1 MAEIINAQAP
11 AGAAS
16 EQIDPVPRISMQVFC
31 DSEEIGAVVDS
42 ALKDRRMAKTHSKQ
56 HMGGSVAAV
65 EAYRGAATPNVIV
78 IEAPKSRDTL
88 IDQLDQLAH
97 YCDPGTKVVV
107 LGHANDISLYRDL
120 MARGVSEYLVAPFG
134 PVDFVRAI
142 SRLYRGPDA
151 KPLGR
156 VVAVIGAKGGVGSST
171 VAHNIAWTMAT
182 KLDMATVI
190 ADCDLPFGTA
200 GLDYNQDPPQGIA
213 EAVFAPDR
221 VDANLIERLLS
232 KCGDKLGLLAAPA
245 TLERQY
251 DFTETSFDTII
262 DVLRQ
267 TTPWIVLDVPH
278 QWSGWTR
285 RQLVGADELV
295 IVATPDLASLRNAKN
310 IVDNLK
316 SARPHDHPPK
326 LVVNGVGLPK
336 RPEISIGDFCKTVGL
351 EAVATIAHDAKTFGG
366 AANNGQMIAEADPK
380 NPAAQ
385 TFLSLASLLAGR
397 ADVRQAR
404 KAGLLDP
411 IMSRLQRRSA

>member
-1 MAEIINAQAP
+1 MADIMNAQGP
-11 AGAAS
+11 TGVTS
-16 EQIDPVPRISMQVFC
+16 EQIDPVPRISIQVFC
-31 DSEEIGAVVDS
+31 DSEEIGAIVEA
-42 ALKDRRMAKTHSKQ
+42 ALKDRRMAKAHSKQ

-65 EAYRGAATPNVIV
+65 EAYRGSATPNVIV
-78 IEAPKSRDTL
+78 IESPKSRDTL

-107 LGHANDISLYRDL
+107 LGHANDIGLYRDL
-120 MARGVSEYLVAPFG
+120 MSRGVSEYLVAPFG

-156 VVAVIGAKGGVGSST
+156 VISVIGAKGGVGAST
-171 VAHNIAWTMAT
+171 VAHNIAWTLAT

-200 GLDYNQDPPQGIA
+200 GLDYNQDPPQGIS

-232 KCGDKLGLLAAPA
+232 KCGEKLGLLAAPA

-251 DFTETSFDTII
+251 DFSETSFDAII

-267 TTPWIVLDVPH
+267 TTPWIILDMPH
-278 QWSGWTR
+278 QWTGWTR

-295 IVATPDLASLRNAKN
+295 IVASPDLANLRNAKN
-310 IVDNLK
+310 IFDNLK
-316 SARPHDHPPK
+316 NARPHDNPPK
-326 LVVNGVGLPK
+326 LVMNGVGLPK

-366 AANNGQMIAEADPK
+366 AANNGQMIAEISATHRTAEMFLQIAQRLTGRSEAKKPK
-380 NPAAQ
+380 G
-385 TFLSLASLLAGR
+385 SLFAPLIEKL
-397 ADVRQAR
+397 
-404 KAGLLDP
+404 
-411 IMSRLQRRSA
+411 RSK

>member
-1 MAEIINAQAP
+1 MADIMNAQGP
-11 AGAAS
+11 TGVTS
-16 EQIDPVPRISMQVFC
+16 EQIDPVPRISIQVFC
-31 DSEEIGAVVDS
+31 DSEEIGAIVEA
-42 ALKDRRMAKTHSKQ
+42 ALKDRRMAKAHSKQ

-65 EAYRGAATPNVIV
+65 EAYRGSATPNVIV
-78 IEAPKSRDTL
+78 IESPKSRDTL

-107 LGHANDISLYRDL
+107 LGHANDIGLYRDL
-120 MARGVSEYLVAPFG
+120 MSRGVSEYLVAPFG

-156 VVAVIGAKGGVGSST
+156 VISVIGAKGGVGAST
-171 VAHNIAWTMAT
+171 VAHNIAWTLAT

-200 GLDYNQDPPQGIA
+200 GLDYNQDPPQGIS

-232 KCGDKLGLLAAPA
+232 KCGEKLGLLAAPA

-251 DFTETSFDTII
+251 DFSETSFDAII

-267 TTPWIVLDVPH
+267 TTPWIILDMPH
-278 QWSGWTR
+278 QWTGWTR

-295 IVATPDLASLRNAKN
+295 IVASPDLANLRNAKN
-310 IVDNLK
+310 IFDNLK
-316 SARPHDHPPK
+316 NARPHDNPPK
-326 LVVNGVGLPK
+326 LVMNGVGLPK

-380 NPAAQ
+380 NAAAH
-385 TFLSLASLLAGR
+385 TFVALASLLAGR
-397 ADVRQAR
+397 GDARQAR
-404 KAGLLDP
+404 KPGLLDP